1 MFFKKSPKAAVTQPK
16 KEILE
21 VVRIPFPDGHTLQS
35 WRANPFLSES
45 LKKTFDTE
53 LFRHFFSVLYNEIPS
68 EYPRRGDTLNDTM
81 ANIELGRSQGYINLL
96 NLIRSLAVNSKTEE
110 TVEQTYGS
118 DDTTDT

>member
-1 MFFKKSPKAAVTQPK
+1 MFFKKSPKVEPTTRKPAI
-16 KEILE
+16 KESP
-21 VVRIPFPDGHTLQS
+21 RIPFPDGHTLQS